1 MLPSRGPTRTDP
13 AWDFIIST
21 FFVSMQM
28 RTATVL
34 GENCVVK

>member
-13 AWDFIIST
+13 ARDLQLAHL
-21 FFVSMQM
+21 FVSMQM